1 MIIKTFASTEAIIA
15 FFFDFVKFQI
25 KEAIALRKFRKKI
38 DLYFLLFKLSIIKEI
53 GSVSYQ
59 ISRSIVLKR
68 EI

>member
-1 MIIKTFASTEAIIA
+1 MIIETVASTDAIIA
-15 FFFDFVKFQI
+15 FFFCICKVPN

-38 DLYFLLFKLSIIKEI
+38 DLYFHLFKLSIIKEI

-59 ISRSIVLKR
+59 ISRSIVLKS